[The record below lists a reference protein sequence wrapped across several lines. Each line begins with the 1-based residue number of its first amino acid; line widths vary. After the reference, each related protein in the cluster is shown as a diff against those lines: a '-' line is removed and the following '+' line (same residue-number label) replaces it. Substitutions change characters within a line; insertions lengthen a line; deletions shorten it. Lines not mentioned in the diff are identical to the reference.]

1 MRSLATSRRV
11 EAYRQLVRSYRRL
24 IRLLDRVV
32 SRPESVDA
40 LPVDE
45 LRPGSVERRLLTGL
59 QSMVKRL
66 EAGREELRASEQR
79 FELAMR
85 GANDG
90 LWDWNPVTNEVYYS
104 PRWKEML
111 GYADD
116 EVPNRFDEWLSRV
129 HPDDR
134 ERARAAIDAYL
145 SGETPTY
152 RLEHR
157 LRHRDGSY
165 RWIVTRGAS
174 VRDETGRIVR
184 IAGSHADITE
194 RRRAEEALREREHQY
209 RGIFESVSD
218 GIAINDL
225 ESGRLVEA
233 NPAFLRMH
241 GYTREELIGAYPP
254 VFIHP
259 DSHHLFKQF
268 TETIAAGGEFFGQAV
283 DVHKDGSLIH
293 VEVRGSPITYMGRP
307 STLGVVR
314 DITERVQA
322 YQLLEQRVEERT
334 RELSTLLDV
343 SNSVAS
349 TLELQPLVGLILD
362 QLKMVADYSGAS
374 LLTLED
380 DALVVLDARGASAAG
395 GVTVGLRFPIMPGTP
410 IVEMLERREAVI
422 VDDVQGPSALARAYQ
437 GAVGPL
443 NETDAFSFARSWMAV
458 PMVLN
463 DRVTGILSLSH
474 SQADFYT
481 PQHAR
486 LARAIANQAAVAIE
500 NARLYAQAQAAAVLE
515 ERQRLARELHD
526 SVTQSLF
533 SMTMISGALPKLMER
548 DIERARERSERL
560 HELSQGALAEMRA
573 LIFELHPESLEREGL
588 IVALDKQVAA
598 VRARHGL
605 RVETDWPPRI
615 EAPIEVQEAAFRIA
629 QEAMHNT
636 VKHAR
641 ASVLHITLH
650 PDGGV
655 LALTVRDDGAGFDP
669 SGDFPGHLGHRSMR
683 ERIARL
689 GGTLAIESAPG
700 QGTCIRATL
709 PLDRRRT

>member
-1 MRSLATSRRV
+1 MRSLNTSRRV

-32 SRPESVDA
+32 SHPESVDA
-40 LPVDE
+40 LPVND
-45 LRPGSVERRLLTGL
+45 LRPGSVERRLLAGL
-59 QSMVKRL
+59 RAMVRHL

-79 FELAMR
+79 FELAMQ

-116 EVPNRFDEWLSRV
+116 EIANHFDEWLSRV

-134 ERARAAIDAYL
+134 ERALTTIQAYL
-145 SGETPTY
+145 AGETATY
-152 RLEHR
+152 ELEHR

-165 RWIVTRGAS
+165 RWIVARGAC
-174 VRDETGRIVR
+174 VRDETGRAVR

-209 RGIFESVSD
+209 RSIFEAVSD
-218 GIAINDL
+218 GLAINDL
-225 ESGRLVEA
+225 ETGRLVEA

-241 GYTREELIGAYPP
+241 GYAREELIGADPR
-254 VFIHP
+254 VFVHP
-259 DSHHLFKQF
+259 DSQHLFNEF
-268 TETIAAGGEFFGQAV
+268 TETIAAGGEYFCQAV

-293 VEVRGSPITYMGRP
+293 VEVRGSPIAYMGRP

-343 SNSVAS
+343 SNTVAS
-349 TLELQPLVGLILD
+349 TLALRPLVALILD
-362 QLKMVADYSGAS
+362 QLKTVADYTGAS

-380 DALVVLDARGASAAG
+380 DELVVLDVRGASAAG
-395 GVTVGLRFPIMPGTP
+395 GVAVGLRFPIVPGTP
-410 IVEMLERREAVI
+410 IVEALERRATVV
-422 VDDVQGPSALARAYQ
+422 VDDVQGDSPLAEAYR

-443 NETDAFSFARSWMAV
+443 SETDAFRFVRSWMAV

-474 SQADFYT
+474 DRPDFYT

-486 LARAIANQAAVAIE
+486 LARAIANQAAVAVE
-500 NARLYAQAQAAAVLE
+500 NAHLYEQAQSAAVLE

-533 SMTMISGALPKLMER
+533 SMTMISGALPKLMDR
-548 DIERARERSERL
+548 DVERARERSERL

-605 RVETDWPPRI
+605 RVETAWPPRI
-615 EAPIEVQEAAFRIA
+615 DAPIEVQEAIFRIA

-636 VKHAR
+636 VKHAG
-641 ASVLHITLH
+641 ASLLRVALQ
-650 PDGGV
+650 PDEAS
-655 LALTVRDDGAGFDP
+655 LSLSVRDDGVGFDP

-683 ERIARL
+683 ERAARL
-689 GGTLAIESAPG
+689 GGTLVIESAPG
-700 QGTCIRATL
+700 QGTSISASI